1 MNKEEFFER
10 IKGQMIISCQAIPG
24 EPLYVEEKSV
34 MYLMARAAKM
44 AGTPAIRTSRHPG
57 RGSDQG
63 GDGASSDRPG
73 EDSVSWI

>member
-1 MNKEEFFER
+1 MSGDSGGAVVCGGEIR
-10 IKGQMIISCQAIPG
+10 DVSDGQSG
-24 EPLYVEEKSV
+24 KDGGN
-34 MYLMARAAKM
+34 
-44 AGTPAIRTSRHPG
+44 AGDPYQQHPG